1 MLDLPSY
8 HAMAA
13 MAVTVTMFVFFAR
26 GRLSVEIVSL
36 VTIAVIAVGLYFF
49 PLEGDKPTEGLAIA
63 FGGFGHYALITI
75 CALMIMGR
83 GLVVTGAL
91 EPAAR
96 FLEGVFKLNLQLG
109 LLISLLSAFFLS
121 MAVNDTPVLVLL
133 LPIFVALAA
142 KGAMP
147 ASKTLIP
154 LNAAVLIG
162 GMATTIGTSTN
173 ILVTSI
179 AVDLGMPQM
188 SVFHYTPIVL
198 IAALVALPYLWLVM
212 PRLLGDNTVDAEH
225 AQRLF
230 HTRLRIGDTSAFAGA
245 EFEAVRDKL
254 PNNIKVHNPPSG
266 ALQPQQRLH
275 ISGTHEALE
284 DANRILKGELAPSWV
299 LDRIRRTAAAE
310 RQDIVAVEMTV
321 TADSRLLTR
330 TLPTSGIADLYGVAV
345 LGIHRPERLLG
356 EKDKYSEG
364 GDLRIAEGDVLLVM
378 GISEDLQSFARSDS
392 LLMLEGARE
401 LPRRSKAVL
410 AAAIMFGSVGL
421 ASMGLLPIAISA
433 LAGAILMF
441 VTGCVKFDRV
451 GRALSAKV
459 IVLVAASIAIGRIV
473 LESGAADWLG
483 QALSLGLAFL
493 PPALVLAAIMAF
505 VTLLTNFASNATA
518 ATVGTPIAFSIA
530 TQLGL
535 PAEPLILA
543 VLFGCNLCYA
553 TPIAYQTNML
563 IMSEGSYE
571 FKDYIRTGVPL
582 VLLMVTA
589 LSVLLVYWYDL
600 PPFGDA
606 MTDSAPVTA
615 PTEGPAPTQ
624 SPSTEPTPT
633 TSAIL
638 TPIPTAPTLPP
649 SPAPYGLVP
658 TTTP

>member
-1 MLDLPSY
+1 MLPEPSY
-8 HAMAA
+8 HAIAA
-13 MAVTVTMFVFFAR
+13 MAVTLAMFVAFAR
-26 GRLSVEIVSL
+26 GRMSVEIVSL
-36 VTIAVIAVGLYFF
+36 MTIAVIAVGLYFF
-49 PLEGDKPTEGLAIA
+49 PLEGTKPTDGLALA

-75 CALMIMGR
+75 CSLMIMGR

-91 EPAAR
+91 DPAAR
-96 FLEGVFKLNLQLG
+96 FLEGMFKFNLQLG
-109 LLISLLSAFFLS
+109 LLISLLLAFFLS

-142 KGAMP
+142 RGAMP

-179 AVDLGMPQM
+179 AVDLGMPPM

-198 IAALVALPYLWLVM
+198 IAALIALPYLWLVM
-212 PRLLGDNTVDAEH
+212 PRLLDDNSVEADSS
-225 AQRLF
+225 RRMF
-230 HTRLRIGDTSAFAGA
+230 HTRLRVGTDSVLTG
-245 EFEAVRDKL
+245 EELDAVRDKL
-254 PNNIKVHNPPSG
+254 PSNITFHSPPKG
-266 ALQPQQRLH
+266 PLQPQQRLH

-284 DANRILKGELAPSWV
+284 DATRVLKGELAPSWV
-299 LDRIRRTAAAE
+299 LDRIKRSASSRSE
-310 RQDIVAVEMTV
+310 DIMVVEMTV
-321 TADSRLLTR
+321 TADSRLITR
-330 TLPTSGIADLYGVAV
+330 TLPSSGIADLYGVAV

-356 EKDKYSEG
+356 EKDQYSEG
-364 GDLRIAEGDVLLVM
+364 GDLRMSEGDVLLVM
-378 GISEDLQSFARSDS
+378 GLGEDLQSFARNDS

-410 AAAIMFGSVGL
+410 SAVIMFGSVFT
-421 ASMGLLPIAISA
+421 ASMGWLPIAISA

-459 IVLVAASIAIGRIV
+459 IVLVAASIAIGRIIGD
-473 LESGAADWLG
+473 SGAATWLG
-483 QALSLGLAFL
+483 DLLSLGLAYL

-530 TQLGL
+530 QKLGL
-535 PAEPLILA
+535 PPEPLILA

-571 FKDYIRTGVPL
+571 FRDYIRTGVPL
-582 VLLMVTA
+582 VALMVTV
-589 LSVLLVYWYDL
+589 LSVLLVL
-600 PPFGDA
+600 F
-606 MTDSAPVTA
+606 
-615 PTEGPAPTQ
+615 
-624 SPSTEPTPT
+624 
-633 TSAIL
+633 
-638 TPIPTAPTLPP
+638 
-649 SPAPYGLVP
+649 YGM
-658 TTTP
+658 

>member
-1 MLDLPSY
+1 MISMPSY
-8 HAMAA
+8 HALAA
-13 MAVTVTMFVFFAR
+13 MIITILMFVAFAR
-26 GRLSVEIVSL
+26 GRYSVEMVSL
-36 VTIAVIAVGLYFF
+36 ITIAVIAVGLYFA
-49 PLEGDKPTEGLAIA
+49 PLPGGKPTDGLALA

-96 FLEGVFKLNLQLG
+96 MLEGVFKFNLQLG
-109 LLISLLSAFFLS
+109 LLVSLLIALFLS

-179 AVDLGMPQM
+179 AVDLGMEQM
-188 SVFHYTPIVL
+188 GVFHYTPIVL

-212 PRLLGDNTVDAEH
+212 PRLLGDNSKVADAS
-225 AQRLF
+225 RRIF
-230 HTRLRIGDTSAFAGA
+230 HTRIRVGSESALTGNELSAILP
-245 EFEAVRDKL
+245 KL
-254 PNNIKVHNPPSG
+254 PNNIEFHDQPTGP
-266 ALQPQQRLH
+266 LQPQQRLH

-284 DANRILKGELAPSWV
+284 DATRVLKGELAPSWV
-299 LDRIRRTAAAE
+299 LDRIK
-310 RQDIVAVEMTV
+310 RQSSSTREDITVVEMTV
-321 TADSRLLTR
+321 TPDSRLITR

-345 LGIHRPERLLG
+345 IGIHRPDRLLG
-356 EKDKYSEG
+356 EREKYSDT

-378 GISEDLQSFARSDS
+378 GLNEDLQSFARNDS
-392 LLMLEGARE
+392 LLLLEGARE
-401 LPRRSKAVL
+401 LPRRSKALL
-410 AAAIMFGSVGL
+410 AAGIMFGAVATASVGIPFI
-421 ASMGLLPIAISA
+421 GLEGFYLLKMPIAISA
-433 LAGAILMF
+433 LMGAILMF

-473 LESGAADWLG
+473 LESGAAAWLG
-483 QALSLGLAFL
+483 EVMSLGLSFL

-518 ATVGTPIAFSIA
+518 ATVGTPIAFNIA

-535 PAEPLILA
+535 PPEPLILA

-563 IMSEGSYE
+563 IMAEGNYE
-571 FKDYIRTGVPL
+571 FKDYIRTGLPL
-582 VLLMVTA
+582 VAIMVTT
-589 LSVLLVYWYDL
+589 LSILLVMFYDM
-600 PPFGDA
+600 A
-606 MTDSAPVTA
+606 
-615 PTEGPAPTQ
+615 
-624 SPSTEPTPT
+624 
-633 TSAIL
+633 
-638 TPIPTAPTLPP
+638 
-649 SPAPYGLVP
+649 
-658 TTTP
+658 

>member
-1 MLDLPSY
+1 MNADQDERDMLPYPSY
-8 HAMAA
+8 HALAA
-13 MAVTVTMFVFFAR
+13 MAVTVAMFIGFAR

-36 VTIAVIAVGLYFF
+36 LTIAVIAVGLYFF
-49 PLEGDKPTEGLAIA
+49 PLEGTTQLDGVSLA

-91 EPAAR
+91 DPAAR
-96 FLEGVFKLNLQLG
+96 ILETVFKFNLQLG
-109 LLISLLSAFFLS
+109 LLVSLLIAFFLS
-121 MAVNDTPVLVLL
+121 MGVNDTPVLVLL

-179 AVDLGMPQM
+179 AVDLGEPQM

-198 IAALVALPYLWLVM
+198 IAAVVALPYLWLVM
-212 PRLLGDNTVDAEH
+212 PRLLDDNSVEADGTRRH
-225 AQRLF
+225 F
-230 HTRLRIGDTSAFAGA
+230 HTRLRVGVDSMLSGKDLDS
-245 EFEAVRDKL
+245 VRDKL
-254 PNNIKVHNPPSG
+254 PRGITFHGSPKGPF
-266 ALQPQQRLH
+266 QPQDRLH

-284 DANRILKGELAPSWV
+284 DATRVLKGELAPSWV
-299 LDRIRRTAAAE
+299 LDRIKRTASAAS
-310 RQDIVAVEMTV
+310 QDIVVVEMTL
-321 TADSRLLTR
+321 TADSRLITR
-330 TLPTSGIADLYGVAV
+330 TLPSSGIADLYSVAV

-356 EKDKYSEG
+356 ARDQYSDG
-364 GDLRIAEGDVLLVM
+364 GDLRMAEGDVLLVM
-378 GISEDLQSFARSDS
+378 GLMEDLQSFARNDS

-410 AAAIMFGSVGL
+410 SAVIMGGSVAL
-421 ASMGLLPIAISA
+421 ASFGFLPIAISA

-451 GRALSAKV
+451 GRALSGKV
-459 IVLVAASIAIGRIV
+459 IVLVAASIAVGRIV
-473 LESGAADWLG
+473 LESGAAEWLG
-483 QALSLGLAFL
+483 QALSIGLAYL

-518 ATVGTPIAFSIA
+518 ATVGTPIAFNIA
-530 TQLGL
+530 NTLGL
-535 PAEPLILA
+535 PPEPLILA

-563 IMSEGSYE
+563 IMAEGSYE
-571 FKDYIRTGVPL
+571 FGDYIRTGVPL
-582 VLLMVTA
+582 VALMVTV
-589 LSVLLVYWYDL
+589 LSILLVVFYQL
-600 PPFGDA
+600 
-606 MTDSAPVTA
+606 
-615 PTEGPAPTQ
+615 
-624 SPSTEPTPT
+624 
-633 TSAIL
+633 
-638 TPIPTAPTLPP
+638 
-649 SPAPYGLVP
+649 
-658 TTTP
+658 